1 MDCGHGCITVKI
13 LKSMGLHASKGQITC
28 SGNHIST
35 KLSFKRVGRKVGPR
49 ESILMGDEMV
59 KQTRGRGDSVGDS
72 RILTGI
78 HLQARTVCL
87 ALLIDRSDF
96 YSSGVGSRT
105 CLSNMPMLLA
115 QGL

>member
-49 ESILMGDEMV
+49 ESILMGDKMV
-59 KQTRGRGDSVGDS
+59 KQTKGKGRQCRG
-72 RILTGI
+72 
-78 HLQARTVCL
+78 
-87 ALLIDRSDF
+87 
-96 YSSGVGSRT
+96 
-105 CLSNMPMLLA
+105 LSNFNRNPPA
-115 QGL
+115 GLNSLSGPPHRSF